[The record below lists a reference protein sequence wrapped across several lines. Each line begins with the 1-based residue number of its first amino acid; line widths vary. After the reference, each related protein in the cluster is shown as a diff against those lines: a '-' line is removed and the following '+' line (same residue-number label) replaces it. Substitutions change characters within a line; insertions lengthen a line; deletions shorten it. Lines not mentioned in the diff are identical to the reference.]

1 MTDSKALDAL
11 KRLKELQV
19 KCLPDY
25 DANEKELH
33 FKWYLDT
40 PDAIELARTI
50 IDLDEQTTDALT
62 ELAEIKKRLI
72 DKSLELQK
80 GLGELDDPRMSK
92 ETKSFYRAIAMAKIG
107 VIDYIIKGEGK

>member
-1 MTDSKALDAL
+1 MTANSAFVMIAGYIPTLDGSLRPEVPA
-11 KRLKELQV
+11 RM
-19 KCLPDY
+19 
-25 DANEKELH
+25 
-33 FKWYLDT
+33 
-40 PDAIELARTI
+40 IELFPVEMETI
-50 IDLDEQTTDALT
+50 ESALT
-62 ELAEIKKRLI
+62 ELEEIKKRLI